1 MRLVWRLHRL
11 AWDGSGG
18 RIGRRVAGLPVLELV
33 TTGHKSGAPRS
44 ILINYVAAPTGPA
57 IAGSNA
63 GAPYDPAWAKNL
75 RANPDARMRK
85 EGRWSEVR
93 ARFLEG
99 EEWEQVWARFTE
111 HGGYVDYAEAAGRR
125 IPLVVLQ
132 AADR

>member
-1 MRLVWRLHRL
+1 MRLLWRLHRL
-11 AWDGSGG
+11 AWDVSGG
-18 RIGRRVAGLPVLELV
+18 RVGRRAAGLPVLELV

-44 ILINYVAAPTGPA
+44 ILVNYVATPTGPA

-75 RANPDARMRK
+75 RANPLARMRR

-99 EEWEQVWARFTE
+99 EEWQQVWARFTE
-111 HGGYVDYAEAAGRR
+111 HGGYAGYAEAAGRR
-125 IPLVVLQ
+125 IPLVVLEQ
-132 AADR
+132 DLP